1 MSGDSIVEGQT
12 QILIVLV
19 LYLSFL
25 IGFGV
30 YQGRKAKSGKDFAI
44 AGRQL
49 PGWIAALSERATG
62 ESAWALLGLP
72 GFAYAAG
79 LSAIWVAVGCVAGII
94 VAWTVFAGRLR
105 REAEKYD
112 ATTFIDY
119 IARRHSDAEKW
130 IRILGSVTV
139 VFFFFF
145 YVGAQFLGG
154 GKTLNALFGVDP
166 KIGMLITAVII
177 LPYTVLGG
185 LKSVAYTDTV
195 QAIVMILTLTIAP
208 IVGLIYIANHPD
220 VFAHSVSSA
229 LEMSGPEYSTI
240 LGGLVGGAAFV
251 FVIAEF
257 SWFFG
262 YLGGMPQLSIRFMA
276 IKDEKNAKLARNVG
290 VSWTILAYIGA
301 LLIGWIGIAIFG
313 PTGLEDQEAVMPS
326 VMLKLFPPFLAAI
339 FITGAIAAMLSTA
352 DSLLILSATELSEN
366 LLKPFVYKE
375 DFDPKRSLKLS
386 RITTVALGVIA
397 LVTAYLVPSKLI
409 YTIVGYT
416 WAGIGDTFS
425 VIVIMTLFWKRF
437 HGRAVPP
444 TIVTGLL
451 FTIFWISSGLEKVVS
466 ARLMTFIVTAVVAVI
481 ATYTLKPKEAATTA

>member
-1 MSGDSIVEGQT
+1 MEAKV
-12 QILIVLV
+12 QILSVLV

-25 IGFGV
+25 IGFGI

-79 LSAIWVAVGCVAGII
+79 ISAVWVAVGCVFGII
-94 VAWTVFAGRLR
+94 AAWTIFAGRLR

-112 ATTFIDY
+112 ATTFVDY
-119 IARRHSDAEKW
+119 IAKRHPEADKW
-130 IRILGSVTV
+130 IRILGSITV

-154 GKTLNALFGVDP
+154 GKTLNTLFGIDP
-166 KIGMLITAVII
+166 KMGMLITALII
-177 LPYTVLGG
+177 LPYTVVGG

-208 IVGLIYIANHPD
+208 IVGIAYIASHPD
-220 VFAHSVSSA
+220 VFAHSVSQA
-229 LEMSGPEYSTI
+229 LETAGPKYSTI
-240 LGGLVGGAAFV
+240 LGGLTGFSALV

-290 VSWTILAYIGA
+290 VGWTILAYIGA

-313 PTGLEDQEAVMPS
+313 PTGLTDQEAVMPS
-326 VMLKLFPPFLAAI
+326 VMLTLFPPIIAAI
-339 FITGAIAAMLSTA
+339 FITGAVAAMLSTA

-366 LLKPFVYKE
+366 LLKPFVYKD

-386 RITTVALGVIA
+386 RISTVLLGVIA
-397 LVTAYLVPSKLI
+397 LIAAYVVPSNLI

-425 VIVIMTLFWKRF
+425 VIVILTLFWKRF
-437 HGRAVPP
+437 HGKAVPP
-444 TIVTGLL
+444 TIITGLL
-451 FTIFWISSGLEKVVS
+451 FTIFWISSGFDAKVS
-466 ARLMTFIVTAVVAVI
+466 ARLMTFIVTSIVAI
-481 ATYTLKPKEAATTA
+481 LATYIIKPEEGA

>member
-1 MSGDSIVEGQT
+1 MEGQT

-25 IGFGV
+25 IGFGI
-30 YQGRKAKSGKDFAI
+30 YQGKKAKSGKDFAI

-49 PGWIAALSERATG
+49 PGWVAALSERATG

-79 LSAIWVAVGCVAGII
+79 LSAVWVAIGCVAGII
-94 VAWTVFAGRLR
+94 VAWVVFAGRLR

-119 IARRHSDAEKW
+119 IAKRHSDAEKW
-130 IRILGSVTV
+130 IRILGSITV

-154 GKTLNALFGVDP
+154 GKTLNALFGIDP
-166 KIGMLITAVII
+166 KVGMLITAVII

-185 LKSVAYTDTV
+185 LKSVAYTDSV

-208 IVGLIYIANHPD
+208 VVGLVYIANHPD

-229 LEMSGPEYSTI
+229 LEMSGPEYSTL

-276 IKDEKNAKLARNVG
+276 IKDEENAKLARNVG
-290 VSWTILAYIGA
+290 VSWTIIAYIGA

-313 PTGLEDQEAVMPS
+313 PTGLEDQEAVMPQ
-326 VMLKLFPPFLAAI
+326 VMLTLFPPFLAAI

-375 DFDPKRSLKLS
+375 SFDPRRSLKLS
-386 RITTVALGVIA
+386 RISTIALGIIA
-397 LVTAYLVPSKLI
+397 LITAYVVPSNLI

-425 VIVIMTLFWKRF
+425 VIVILTLFWKKF

-451 FTIFWISSGLEKVVS
+451 FTIFWISSGLEEIVS
-466 ARLMTFIVTAVVAVI
+466 ARLMTFIVTAIVAVL
-481 ATYTLKPKEAATTA
+481 ATYALKPKGKASTA